1 MQYKKQGSLSKQA
14 GLRIFIDI
22 IMINFAFLAGLIL
35 RHLVDPGIL
44 GIEPTSQHTLQAYLS
59 VYYKGFWILTVIA
72 IAVFYFSGFYTFG
85 KAYKSKY
92 KILVVLEAVSFSY
105 LIFGAFEFFS
115 GSYLEMSRIAFFF
128 SWGITLIM
136 ITGSRIWSDFWKTM
150 AKEEWQYLAK
160 EPQNR
165 PVKKVLVIGGAGY
178 IGSALLPKLLGKGY
192 KVRLVD
198 LLLFGEEPINNVKN
212 HPNLE
217 IMKADFRQI
226 DIIVEAMRD
235 IDAVIHLGAIVGDP
249 ACALDEDLT
258 VEINLMA
265 TRMIAE
271 VAKGNGVERFI
282 FASTCSVYGASNQI
296 LDENSKLNPVSLY
309 ARSKIASE
317 RVLMQMIDDRFA
329 PVILRYS
336 TIYGLSGRTRFDL
349 VVNLLTAKAVTEGE
363 ITVFGGN
370 QWRPFLHVDDAALA
384 IFTVLRAPLSK
395 VKGQTFNVGSDEQ
408 NYQIQDIGE
417 LIHKII
423 PHSKVIHMGADSDA
437 RNYKVSFQRIRK
449 EIGFLP
455 KWSVEKGIR
464 QVCEAFNN
472 GKIHDYKDSHFSNVK
487 FLSEEGSY
495 ILNKREKEWWQSL
508 LTDTTPVQRGEK
520 PAVQNGKRTHFLQ
533 QKDSL
538 NRIP

>member
-1 MQYKKQGSLSKQA
+1 MKLKKPGKLTRQGA
-14 GLRIFIDI
+14 LRVFIDI
-22 IMINFAFLAGLIL
+22 ILVNVAFVSGLLL
-35 RHLVDPGIL
+35 RYLMNPNAL
-44 GIEPTSQHTLQAYLS
+44 GIEGASQLTLQTGVEVYLR
-59 VYYKGFWILTVIA
+59 GFWILTLIS
-72 IAVFYFSGFYTFG
+72 IGIFYFSGFYTYG
-85 KAYKSKY
+85 RAYKSKF
-92 KILVVLEAVSFSY
+92 KIFVILEAVTLSY

-115 GSYLEMSRIAFFF
+115 GEYLEMPRIAFFF
-128 SWGITLIM
+128 AWAITLAM
-136 ITGSRIWSDFWKTM
+136 ITGTRLWSDFWKSM
-150 AKEEWQYLAK
+150 AKQEWQYLAK

-165 PVKKVLVIGGAGY
+165 PVKNVLVIGGAGY
-178 IGSALLPKLLGKGY
+178 IGSALLPKLLDKGY
-192 KVRLVD
+192 RVRLVD
-198 LLLFGEEPINNVKN
+198 LLLFGEAPIADVKD
-212 HPNLE
+212 HPHLE

-226 DIIVEAMRD
+226 DSIVEAMRD

-271 VAKGNGVERFI
+271 VAKGHGVERFI
-282 FASTCSVYGASNQI
+282 FASTCSVYGASDKI
-296 LDENSKLNPVSLY
+296 LDENSELNPVSLY

-317 RVLMQMIDDRFA
+317 RVLMKMIDDRFA

-349 VVNLLTAKAVTEGE
+349 VVNLLTAKAITEGE

-384 IFTVLRAPLSK
+384 IYNVLRAPLEK

-408 NYQIQDIGE
+408 NYQISDIGE

-423 PHSKVIHMGADSDA
+423 PRSKVINMGNDSDA
-437 RNYKVSFQRIRK
+437 RNYKVSFQKIRK
-449 EIGFLP
+449 EIEFLP

-464 QVCEAFNN
+464 QVYDAFKD
-472 GKIHDYKDSHFSNVK
+472 GKVRDYKATQYSNVK

-495 ILNKREKEWWQSL
+495 ILNKREREWWQSL
-508 LTDTTPVQRGEK
+508 LSDTTPVKSGRPVEVKKEEQ
-520 PAVQNGKRTHFLQ
+520 PQA
-533 QKDSL
+533 S
-538 NRIP
+538 

>member
-1 MQYKKQGSLSKQA
+1 MKVKKQGHLTKQA
-14 GLRIFIDI
+14 AWRIFIDI
-22 IMINFAFLAGLIL
+22 ILINSAFIMGLIIRYLFDAENLGLAGVAQYSLESY
-35 RHLVDPGIL
+35 LVI
-44 GIEPTSQHTLQAYLS
+44 YL
-59 VYYKGFWILTVIA
+59 KGFWILTAIS
-72 IAVFYFSGFYTFG
+72 IAVFYLSGFYTFG
-85 KAYKSKY
+85 RAYKSKF
-92 KILVVLEAVSFSY
+92 KVLIILEAVSFSY
-105 LIFGAFEFFS
+105 LLFGAFEYFS
-115 GSYLEMSRIAFFF
+115 GEYLEMSRIAFFL
-128 SWGITLIM
+128 SWGITLVM
-136 ITGSRIWSDFWKTM
+136 VMGSRIWSDFWKVM

-165 PVKKVLVIGGAGY
+165 PVKNVLVIGGAGY
-178 IGSALLPKLLGKGY
+178 IGSALLPKLLEKGY

-198 LLLFGEEPINNVKN
+198 LLLFGEEPIKDVKN

-249 ACALDEDLT
+249 ACALDENLT

-271 VAKGNGVERFI
+271 VAKGHGVERFI

-296 LDENSKLNPVSLY
+296 LDESSKLNPVSLY

-317 RVLMQMIDDRFA
+317 RVLMQMIDEHFA

-349 VVNLLTAKAVTEGE
+349 VVNLLTAKAITEGE

-384 IFTVLRAPLSK
+384 IFTVLKAPLAK

-408 NYQIQDIGE
+408 NYQILDIGE

-423 PHSKVIHMGADSDA
+423 PRSKVISMGNDSDA
-437 RNYKVSFQRIRK
+437 RNYKVSFQKIRK
-449 EIGFLP
+449 EISFLP
-455 KWSVEKGIR
+455 KWSVEKGIH
-464 QVCEAFNN
+464 QVYDSFND
-472 GKIHDYKDSHFSNVK
+472 GKVHDYKDARYSNVK

-495 ILNKREKEWWQSL
+495 ILNHREKEWWQSM
-508 LTDTTPVQRGEK
+508 LTDTGPVQSGEQTK
-520 PAVQNGKRTHFLQ
+520 TQNGKQPKLEV
-533 QKDSL
+533 KGK
-538 NRIP
+538 